1 MRPPIECE
9 EQPKSFGPD
18 GRPVWDAGPRCRV
31 GLQSEG
37 GVQLWSGGADHISRL
52 IGWLQMRVDRPVVD
66 RTGLTGNYAIRLEVP
81 RLAPA
86 EPGALPSGTADIVTA
101 VREQLGLSLVR
112 RTEPTTVLMI
122 DHVEMPTP
130 N

>member
-1 MRPPIECE
+1 MRPPVECE
-9 EQPKSFGPD
+9 EKPKSFGSD
-18 GRPVWDAGPRCRV
+18 GRPEWGAGPRCQV
-31 GLQSEG
+31 GLQTEG
-37 GVQLWSGGADHISRL
+37 GVQLLSGGADHISRL
-52 IGWLQMRVDRPVVD
+52 IRWLQLRVDRPVVD

-86 EPGALPSGTADIVTA
+86 EPGALPSGTADIITA
-101 VREQLGLSLVR
+101 VREQLGLSLVP